1 MRDIDQHKTE
11 RVNHEEG
18 GKAVYDVSGHRSFV
32 SARHLKQATD
42 YPEAQHDS
50 DPVVEPYVFCHMGI
64 DHRDNDDAA
73 H

>member
-42 YPEAQHDS
+42 YPEA
-50 DPVVEPYVFCHMGI
+50 
-64 DHRDNDDAA
+64 
-73 H
+73 